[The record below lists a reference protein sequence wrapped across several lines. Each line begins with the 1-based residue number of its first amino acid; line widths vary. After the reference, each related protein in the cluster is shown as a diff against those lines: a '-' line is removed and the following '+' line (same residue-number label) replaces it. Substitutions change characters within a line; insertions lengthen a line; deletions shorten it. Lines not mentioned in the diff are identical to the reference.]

1 VLKRKICIIGEFGV
15 GKTSLTQRFVNDAF
29 SDEYLTT
36 IGVKID
42 STLVGDTKV
51 IVWDIAWPDSLSRI
65 NANYLAGAAGIVL
78 VGDGTRACTVA
89 DLSSLWQV
97 VVDRIG
103 EVPMV
108 IALNKSDDDKWQL
121 SERQIDEFRQRRW
134 QFFDTSA
141 KTGKNVQQVFKQL
154 LAKFE

>member
-15 GKTSLTQRFVNDAF
+15 GKTSLTQRFVNDVF

-42 STLVGDTKV
+42 STIVGDTKV
-51 IVWDIAWPDSLSRI
+51 IIWDIAWPDSLSRI

-78 VGDGTRACTVA
+78 VGDVTRAFTVA
-89 DLSSLWQV
+89 DLSSLWQTV
-97 VVDRIG
+97 VNRIG

-108 IALNKSDDDKWQL
+108 IALNKSDHDKWQL
-121 SERQIDEFRQRRW
+121 SEWQIDEFRERRW
-134 QFFDTSA
+134 QFFETSA
-141 KTGKNVQQVFKQL
+141 KTGQNVQQVFKQL
-154 LAKFE
+154 FAKFE

>member
-15 GKTSLTQRFVNDAF
+15 GKTSLTQRFVNDVF
-29 SDEYLTT
+29 SDEYPTT

-42 STLVGDTKV
+42 STIVGDAKV
-51 IVWDIAWPDSLSRI
+51 IIWDIAWTDSLSRI

-78 VGDGTRACTVA
+78 VGDGTRACTVT
-89 DLSSLWQV
+89 DLSSLWQTV
-97 VVDRIG
+97 VNRIG

-121 SERQIDEFRQRRW
+121 SEQQIDEFRERRW
-134 QFFDTSA
+134 QFFETSA
-141 KTGKNVQQVFKQL
+141 KTGQNVQQVFKQL
-154 LAKFE
+154 FAKFE